1 MRSKTEATA
10 TKATAKRTPK
20 QTLSPMDKAFEDS
33 KPLLKDFFK
42 KGFEYSVFFDT
53 LNSLIQSQLAYN
65 SGDVSTNVWK
75 LIRLKD
81 DLHGF
86 LRGLERVEM
95 DFEANFRN
103 ASGERMGLANLEQ
116 CKEIERLRAVLNERD
131 EQIRSLRA
139 ETARTQSLCDA
150 LQKQVT
156 EMNEQRLETL
166 YNNKSN

>member
-1 MRSKTEATA
+1 
-10 TKATAKRTPK
+10 
-20 QTLSPMDKAFEDS
+20 MDKAFEDS

-42 KGFEYSVFFDT
+42 KGFDYSVFFDT

-103 ASGERMGLANLEQ
+103 AHSERVAANNLEQ
-116 CKEIERLRAVLNERD
+116 FAEIDRLRAVINERD
-131 EQIRSLRA
+131 EQLRSLKA
-139 ETARTQSLCDA
+139 DYTRTHELCDA
-150 LQKQVT
+150 LQKQVA
-156 EMNEQRLETL
+156 EMNEQRLKTL
-166 YNNKSN
+166 YNNKS